1 MKRVDDMFP
10 GLKKGADGKFL
21 PPQKPLFG
29 RKKKDEKPPIKYT
42 KIPTT
47 INCHASK
54 LMPKDERLN
63 FIDPKTV
70 ELPIKIV
77 PRLKTVVEAMSSS
90 VKKPQRPLLTY
101 AIVGIIASIALVIV
115 YSQIIE
121 PSQQADR
128 EFLLQWQE
136 QCAAQNMTNC
146 APPTIPTG
154 QGSGQDGGLFKFELI
169 NPLEPPGG
177 GLG

>member
-1 MKRVDDMFP
+1 MKADDIFK
-10 GLKKGADGKFL
+10 GLKRDESGKFV
-21 PPQKPLFG
+21 KPENPWFG
-29 RKKKDEKPPIKYT
+29 KKKAEKPPIKYT
-42 KIPTT
+42 KIDTT
-47 INCHASK
+47 INLHASK

-90 VKKPQRPLLTY
+90 VKKQPRPLLTY

-146 APPTIPTG
+146 SVPSISPTETG
-154 QGSGQDGGLFKFELI
+154 GRGGGLFQFELI
-169 NPLEPPGG
+169 NPLQPPGSFG
-177 GLG
+177 